1 MSPQT
6 EKGLGQASVMHARR
20 GEAKAGQKA
29 CGGNGHQ
36 DVETHVRADAAAP
49 AFVSNAGQPASS
61 SPFDATNRDTGGIQ
75 DLIEL
80 FGLAQSERGE
90 QASDL
95 FDQLRTSMLTSHK
108 LAVVGKHRKGGFQM
122 TLRKA
127 IKGLFAGKSR
137 PFSRTTPG

>member
-36 DVETHVRADAAAP
+36 DVETHVRTDAATP
-49 AFVSNAGQPASS
+49 AFGSLAGQPASS

-80 FGLAQSERGE
+80 FGLGPVGARRAGKRSVRSTAHKHAHLAQIGCGREASERRLC
-90 QASDL
+90 A
-95 FDQLRTSMLTSHK
+95 
-108 LAVVGKHRKGGFQM
+108 
-122 TLRKA
+122 
-127 IKGLFAGKSR
+127 
-137 PFSRTTPG
+137 